1 LGLIIGVCFLAV
13 AAAVSQAA
21 QTGVFT
27 RISNETGVPVS
38 TLQAEKSTTGL
49 GFGDLETA
57 NLLANASGKSFSDI
71 VAMHKAGEGWGEIA
85 RDNGLKLGKLES
97 AAHRSSKAALH
108 AQNTQT
114 VHGKSTTAFG
124 KGHAKTMN
132 GVGDDGFS
140 FAGFHG
146 LGSMGHGVGGSFHG
160 FGGSFHGFGGHGHIG
175 HIGH

>member
-1 LGLIIGVCFLAV
+1 MKTLGLIIGVCFLAV

-21 QTGVFT
+21 QTGVLT

-38 TLQAEKSTTGL
+38 TLQTEKSTTGL

-57 NLLANASGKSFSDI
+57 NLLANASSKSFSDI

-85 RDNGLKLGKLES
+85 RDNGLNLGKLES

-114 VHGKSTTAFG
+114 THGKS
-124 KGHAKTMN
+124 HANAMK
-132 GVGDDGFS
+132 GVGDNGFS
-140 FAGFHG
+140 FAGLHG
-146 LGSMGHGVGGSFHG
+146 LGSMGHGFGGSFHG
-160 FGGSFHGFGGHGHIG
+160 FGGSFHGFSGHGHIG
-175 HIGH
+175 K